1 MFSMR
6 LVGCTP
12 PLCQVDT
19 TQPFTVR
26 TQFVTADGTDNGALS
41 EIRRTYVQNG
51 KTIENSQVVRNVG
64 PLQIYFYENVF
75 DYDIIGSP
83 SVFTLDSFIRYS
95 AVCCIVCLSFLSTAG
110 PAGGHDEQVQFH
122 H

>member
-1 MFSMR
+1 MG
-6 LVGCTP
+6 LVGCMP

-51 KTIENSQVVRNVG
+51 KTIENSQVVRNMG
-64 PLQIYFYENVF
+64 PLQMNLYENVF
-75 DYDIIGSP
+75 DYNIIVSHY
-83 SVFTLDSFIRYS
+83 VFYVEFVHSLF
-95 AVCCIVCLSFLSTAG
+95 CC
-110 PAGGHDEQVQFH
+110 
-122 H
+122 